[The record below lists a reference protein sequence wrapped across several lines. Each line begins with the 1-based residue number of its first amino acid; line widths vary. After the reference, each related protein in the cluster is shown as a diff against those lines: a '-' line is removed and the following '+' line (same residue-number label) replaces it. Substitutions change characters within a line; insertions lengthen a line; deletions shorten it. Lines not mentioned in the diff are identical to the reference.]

1 MGNIVVRAREF
12 GAMRYQDPPS
22 RFIFVSPSFFLFLIL
37 NFPISLQLSLSLSLF
52 VSSSRRFVQTIFH
65 VFLFLI
71 HLRGYWGSLLFIPFS
86 GNFFFN
92 FFNCSVVLA
101 TLSIENSRKK
111 RNLYWIPYI
120 LEHESLGQRHFSN
133 RSSYLVYN
141 AIKFT
146 IVVQKKKVRSMS
158 HVDWCTHDFLIFPV
172 VSRKH
177 CRQIDLYVRSSRI
190 ISKLEI

>member
-37 NFPISLQLSLSLSLF
+37 NFPISLQLSLSLF

-146 IVVQKKKVRSMS
+146 IVVQKKKGSLDVAR
-158 HVDWCTHDFLIFPV
+158 
-172 VSRKH
+172 
-177 CRQIDLYVRSSRI
+177 
-190 ISKLEI
+190 